1 MKCNKMVVAGFI
13 ALAVAITVQAKA
25 ESPKLEA
32 REITLEEGQSCDLR
46 VQNGKVSEWES
57 SSLTVAYVTDDGE
70 VVANT
75 PGTTMVSAKV
85 GKNTLKCK
93 VKVTPK
99 TEVEVKTQYNGIPG
113 VEDVKFALFVDKTD
127 NTISEC
133 SSDATISECSSDAI
147 ILERGDAVKYVAE
160 LDTSNFSNT
169 PEEFMIMEDYN
180 QFLCFKGFRIYQKT
194 ADGTWADAS
203 SEWKYKKGLDLHATN
218 DSNLVMIR
226 NAICYTGNAKEFCRK
241 VFRFEIEYGCDFS
254 KMWNDDY
261 LASYRGKL
269 YATWKANLWYACK
282 ATDASKVEFY
292 SLDRLNDE
300 QPKIYYPLIKKEIM

>member
-133 SSDATISECSSDAI
+133 SADAI

-160 LDTSNFSNT
+160 LDTSNFSST

-254 KMWNDDY
+254 KMRNDDY

-300 QPKIYYPLIKKEIM
+300 QSKIYYPLIKKEIM